1 MSLTALTTVRRS
13 EAEGGIYED
22 GTPKQIFE
30 HPERELTRR
39 FVSRNFAFEVEIQS
53 RDFDFLGLVTELERF
68 GQSHYL
74 SRRTL
79 NHLQSAF
86 EEMCMQSLIP
96 HFEGDFKM
104 KITVSYLASEDRVNM
119 EIKYTGDS
127 FNPMNSDNILA
138 LKILESVTEKIEYT
152 DLAAGGKS
160 ADGPFTNLIHMKIR

>member
-13 EAEGGIYED
+13 EAEGGIYEE

-30 HPERELTRR
+30 HPEKELTRK
-39 FVSRNFAFEVEIQS
+39 FISRNFAFEVEIQS

-86 EEMCMQSLIP
+86 EEMCIHSLIP
-96 HFEGDFKM
+96 HFKGEFKM

-127 FNPMNSDNILA
+127 FNPMKSDNILA

>member
-22 GTPKQIFE
+22 GTPQQIFE

-74 SRRTL
+74 SCRTL

-104 KITVSYLASEDRVNM
+104 KITVSCLAAKDQVNM
-119 EIKYTGDS
+119 EIKYTGGRFD
-127 FNPMNSDNILA
+127 PMNSDDILA
-138 LKILESVTEKIEYT
+138 IKILESVTEKIEYT

>member
-1 MSLTALTTVRRS
+1 MNLTALTTVRRS
-13 EAEGGIYED
+13 EAEGGIYEE

-30 HPERELTRR
+30 HPEKELTRK
-39 FVSRNFAFEVEIQS
+39 FISRNFALEVGINS
-53 RDFDFLGLVTELERF
+53 RDFDFLGMVTALERF

-86 EEMCMQSLIP
+86 EEMCIHSLIP
-96 HFEGDFKM
+96 HFKGEFKM